1 MWFFNSESSDGDDR
15 TENVMEKGSGSAK
28 VVLDLLKQHESIMQI
43 VSRQMD
49 DISESV
55 NRLYDMSSKR
65 KAFVS
70 ELVEKTLKN
79 SHSEI
84 TKVCHEDI
92 DLIDTIRKS
101 LNIVEEDIAALR
113 KMHKAFIEGF
123 DCEFR
128 TSTFQI
134 KAPHFVFRI
143 KSLLEKKY

>member
-15 TENVMEKGSGSAK
+15 SENVMEKGSGSAK

-92 DLIDTIRKS
+92 DLTKS
-101 LNIVEEDIAALR
+101 S
-113 KMHKAFIEGF
+113 F
-123 DCEFR
+123 
-128 TSTFQI
+128 S
-134 KAPHFVFRI
+134 PH
-143 KSLLEKKY
+143 